1 MERNLETF
9 GMMFSSGNSKYHN
22 KNASC
27 DVLTF
32 VPSERPD
39 MIEQLKGL
47 NFRAD
52 PNYADID
59 WYEFVCISV
68 MLKQDTVMGFSSVW
82 HRPKYYQHD
91 EVRILNRW
99 WEHESLR
106 EHGMEIARPHVI
118 ASVDHQMQMSKQ
130 LGYNK
135 AFISRERNPRFFKK
149 LINTIGDKTNTKWYV
164 FKDKQ
169 CVCMPKASSCWQ
181 YKGETIL

>member
-1 MERNLETF
+1 
-9 GMMFSSGNSKYHN
+9 MMFSSGNSKYGN

-32 VPSERPD
+32 EPSARPD

-52 PNYADID
+52 QNYADID
-59 WYEFVCISV
+59 WHEFVCISV
-68 MLKQDTVMGFSSVW
+68 LLKQDTVMGFSSVW